1 MSTLQIVRAWK
12 DEAYRNSLTQ
22 AQRDQLPAHPAGTI
36 EFVRGAV
43 AAKTNGSKCGTPV
56 PDTMWCTW
64 CCGGTYSSVGKAL
77 GSTCA

>member
-12 DEAYRNSLTQ
+12 DESYRSSLTQ
-22 AQRDQLPAHPAGTI
+22 EERAALPAHPAGTI

-43 AAKTNGSKCGTPV
+43 AAKTNGNKCGGGPV
-56 PDTMWCTW
+56 PTTQLCTYWCTVY
-64 CCGGTYSSVGKAL
+64 TVGKAA

>member
-12 DEAYRNSLTQ
+12 DESYRNSLTQ

-43 AAKTNGSKCGTPV
+43 AVKTNGKKCAPTGTALC
-56 PDTMWCTW
+56 TFWCNP
-64 CCGGTYSSVGKAL
+64 
-77 GSTCA
+77 GSTFGNMMGSPCD